1 MHNLCSRITF
11 FRNFARQMEK
21 LDAYKIDF
29 KGVQDDAEVRHLQ
42 ADDEFFARVQGSE
55 IQSGNVA
62 VEMQVRHTSGVYLVS
77 FQFKGEVQVMCD
89 RCLEPMMQPV
99 EGEAELRIKLG
110 ETYEDDGDI
119 IVVPE
124 DEGSADISW
133 QVYEQIA
140 LQIPLRHVHED
151 GKCEESMQEVLSQ
164 HETLED
170 AGTDADSGESQT
182 TDPRWDALKKLITTN
197 N

>member
-1 MHNLCSRITF
+1 MHFLCSRISF

-21 LDAYKIDF
+21 LDAYKINLNVLRSDP
-29 KGVQDDAEVRHLQ
+29 ESRSLR
-42 ADDEFFARVQGSE
+42 ADDEFFSRVQGNE
-55 IQSGNVA
+55 IQHGDVS
-62 VEMQVRHTSGVYLVS
+62 VEMQIRPTSGVFVVS
-77 FQFKGEVQVMCD
+77 FQFKGEVEVVCD

-110 ETYEDDGDI
+110 AIYEDDGEL

-124 DEGSADISW
+124 DEGIADISW

-140 LQIPLRHVHED
+140 LQIPLRHVHPD
-151 GKCEESMQEVLSQ
+151 GECEAGMQDVLSR
-164 HETLED
+164 HESVED
-170 AGTDADSGESQT
+170 ANSGEPQA
-182 TDPRWDALKKLITTN
+182 TDPRWDALKQLISTN